1 MERRRS
7 AGAVTRG
14 VRPALAVA
22 LLAGALAACTSTR
35 TVFDPAREARPRI
48 GAGQPAPPRPAPP
61 RPPAPPASGEMPA
74 VELPPRAAWRWPIDG
89 PVTSRFGTREH
100 GAWHNGL
107 DIGAREGTAVLAAL
121 DGEVSFAGTQG
132 NFGRLVVLDHGRGL
146 TTWYA
151 HLKSFEVQRG
161 QKVRQ
166 GERVAESG
174 SSGNARGPHLHFEVR
189 RDGKPLDPLVVLP

>member
-1 MERRRS
+1 MI
-7 AGAVTRG
+7 RG
-14 VRPALAVA
+14 LRPSLAVA

-35 TVFDPAREARPRI
+35 TVFDPAREARTRVSE
-48 GAGQPAPPRPAPP
+48 GAPLPPRPAPP
-61 RPPAPPASGEMPA
+61 RPPPPSRSGDRPAPD
-74 VELPPRAAWRWPIDG
+74 LPPRAAWRWPIDG

-107 DIGAREGTAVLAAL
+107 DISAREGTAVLAAL
-121 DGEVSFAGTQG
+121 EGEVSFAGTQG
-132 NFGRLVVLDHGRGL
+132 NFGRLVVLDHGHGL

-151 HLKSFEVQRG
+151 HLKSFDVRRG

-166 GERVAESG
+166 GEQVAESG

-189 RDGKPLDPLVVLP
+189 RDGKPLDPMVVLP